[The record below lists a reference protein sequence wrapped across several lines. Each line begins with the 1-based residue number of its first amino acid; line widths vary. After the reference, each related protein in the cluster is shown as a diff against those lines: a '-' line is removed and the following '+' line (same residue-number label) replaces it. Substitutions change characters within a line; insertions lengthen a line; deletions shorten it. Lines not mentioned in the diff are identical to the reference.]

1 MADLATKIELYC
13 TANGKIANFNPNGNV
28 SLQDDGSGAYIK
40 SWSVDGLEKP
50 TDSQIASYETEAN
63 KTERNGTVRKT
74 RKAAYGDIG
83 EQLDEIYKDIDAWK
97 ARIKS
102 IKDDNPKE

>member
-1 MADLATKIELYC
+1 MIDKKIILYLGR
-13 TANGKIANFNPNGNV
+13 TPDFTSEVILRDKG
-28 SLQDDGSGAYIK
+28 DGVVYIDEWNITSEK
-40 SWSVDGLEKP
+40 AKP
-50 TDSQIASYETEAN
+50 TDSQLNALNSQAETLEKN
-63 KTERNGTVRKT
+63 ETVRAT

-102 IKDDNPKE
+102 IKDANPKE